1 MTEQLST
8 RQKSF
13 INMMREDEEYERQGF
28 ALLLQRPDFDNF
40 FDALVIAGLFD
51 PSRNLGPIE
60 DEKPGYYRLPYWSV
74 LPYLEAVAKRSGERD
89 DAELAQKVLAV
100 IRTVSRWRDADGNVR
115 DNENTWHIFAIIF
128 GMVPTSAV
136 SIEDIGLIPTWF
148 EGAFNRSRVGV
159 AFASGA
165 LKKFIESERP
175 EDWLK
180 ACRILEYCTAIRWGD
195 QKGGLSNES
204 EKEATTVV
212 EDFWLQKLISSTA
225 VSLGRKAGREAANI
239 FLARLRE
246 LFARSFDGRM
256 THLLRPAIE
265 EHAQNR
271 RWHGPANRFVEGFRD
286 VLLSW
291 VDHDAASAK
300 AFIEPLLHDDAE
312 IIRRIAIHVLNVRFD
327 ALRSSAELLFRPEIF
342 DAGHLHELY
351 VLLKTRF
358 QSFSQD
364 EKAATLATVL
374 SLPLPDYGSD
384 PPRLLRYM
392 KRDWLSAI
400 AGQGYAPADKSFQE
414 FMSDRALGGLSPHPD
429 FHGYMETRWGFGPT
443 PHSVQELI
451 SFAEAGILVEKL
463 NAFTPGNSWDGPT
476 VRSLSDSLV
485 DAIGHSPRVFLELLP
500 SFLNAKHEYQYAI
513 ISGFKKLWD
522 TWDGKKADFNWNEA
536 WSKLVEFFEKIVGD
550 ENFWS
555 TPVGDGKSLSPNRN
569 WIPPVISE
577 FLRAGT
583 RDDEKAYAPNL
594 LPRTW
599 LLTKILLKH
608 SERQEKPSD
617 NDAMTQAINTSKGK
631 AVETLINHALRSCRL
646 SDAATESHADVWQEM
661 QPVFDEEIASCQNDN
676 FEFSTLAGA
685 YVANLHYLSND
696 WLHNNF
702 KRIFPTEFP
711 ENCMSALDG
720 LAYAPA
726 QRPIYQELV
735 DAKIIEWALN
745 HEMKGTHARENLVQ
759 RICLAYL
766 WDQEELETQ
775 RFALLF
781 DAQRIDDLD
790 VACRYFW
797 SIRDQDLYEKQ
808 REKILLFWEKC
819 VSWAKTIDPIPT
831 RILSSLSLL
840 SCYLEEAVGP
850 RELSLLLAV
859 APHVS
864 VDYNGSFFIEE
875 LDRFVEKSPLQVG
888 EVLVCLL
895 QTYWTSFDYEDKLK
909 TLILKLAE
917 HSETRLHAI
926 RSAERLRSLPGMLQV
941 YETLVSQSADAGG

>member
-1 MTEQLST
+1 MAEQLST

-13 INMMREDEEYERQGF
+13 INMMREDEEYERRGF

-40 FDALVIAGLFD
+40 FDALADAGLFD

-74 LPYLEAVAKRSGERD
+74 LPYLEAIAKRSGESG
-89 DAELAQKVLAV
+89 DAALAEKVLVV
-100 IRTVSRWRDADGNVR
+100 IRKVSLWRDADGNVR
-115 DNENTWHIFAIIF
+115 DNENTWYTFATIY
-128 GMVPTSAV
+128 GLVPTSAV
-136 SIEDIGLIPTWF
+136 SLEDIELIPTWF

-165 LKKFIESERP
+165 LRKFIESESP
-175 EDWLK
+175 DDWLK
-180 ACRILEYCTAIRWGD
+180 ACRILDHCTAIRWVD
-195 QKGGLSNES
+195 QKGLSNDTA
-204 EKEATTVV
+204 KEATTVV
-212 EDFWLQKLISSTA
+212 EDFWLQKLINSTA
-225 VSLGRKAGREAANI
+225 TAFGRKAGREAANI

-265 EHAQNR
+265 EHSQNR
-271 RWHGPANRFVEGFRD
+271 SWHGAPNRFVEGLRD

-291 VDHDAASAK
+291 VDQDAAGAK
-300 AFIEPLLHDDAE
+300 TFVESLLHDDAE
-312 IIRRIAIHVLNVRFD
+312 IVRRVAIYVLNARFD
-327 ALRSSAELLFRPEIF
+327 VLRSLTTLLFTPEIF
-342 DAGHLHELY
+342 DPGHLHELY
-351 VLLKTRF
+351 VLLKARF
-358 QSFSQD
+358 PGFSQD
-364 EKAATLATVL
+364 EKAAALATIL

-384 PPRLLRYM
+384 RSRLLRYM

-400 AGQGYAPADKSFQE
+400 AGQGYEPADKSLQE
-414 FMSDRALGGLSPHPD
+414 LMSDPTLGGLSPHPD

-443 PHSVQELI
+443 PHSVQELVG
-451 SFAEAGILVEKL
+451 FAEAGILVEKL

-476 VRSLSDSLV
+476 VKSLSDSLV
-485 DAIGHSPRVFLELLP
+485 DAIGHSPGVFLELLP
-500 SFLNAKHEYQYAI
+500 SFLKAKHEYQYAVI
-513 ISGFKKLWD
+513 AGFKKLWD
-522 TWDGKKADFNWNEA
+522 AWDGKQDDFDWNEA
-536 WSKLVEFFEKIVGD
+536 WPKLVEFFERTVGD
-550 ENFWS
+550 DNFWS
-555 TPVGDGKSLSPNRN
+555 TPVGDDDSLSPNRN

-599 LLTKILLKH
+599 LLTKILLKR

-631 AVETLINHALRSCRL
+631 AVEALINHALRTCRL
-646 SDAATESHADVWQEM
+646 SDASTQSHVAIWQEM
-661 QPVFDEEIASCQNDN
+661 QPVFDEEIGGCRNDN

-685 YVANLHYLSND
+685 YVANLHYLSSD
-696 WLHNNF
+696 WLHHNF
-702 KRIFPTEFP
+702 KKIFPTEFL

-735 DAKIIEWALN
+735 DAQIIEWALN

-766 WDQEELETQ
+766 WDQEELETP

-781 DAQRIDDLD
+781 DVLRIDDLD

-797 SIRDQDLYEKQ
+797 SIRDQDLHEEQ

-819 VSWAKTIDPIPT
+819 VSWAKTIDPVPA

-840 SCYLEEAVGP
+840 SCYLDETVGP
-850 RELSLLLAV
+850 RELSLLLTV

-875 LDRFVEKSPLQVG
+875 LDRMVEKSWLQVG
-888 EVLVCLL
+888 EILVLLL
-895 QTYWTSFDYEDKLK
+895 QTYWTSFDYEDRLK

-917 HSETRLHAI
+917 HPETRPHAI

-941 YETLVSQSADAGG
+941 YETLVSQSAEAGR